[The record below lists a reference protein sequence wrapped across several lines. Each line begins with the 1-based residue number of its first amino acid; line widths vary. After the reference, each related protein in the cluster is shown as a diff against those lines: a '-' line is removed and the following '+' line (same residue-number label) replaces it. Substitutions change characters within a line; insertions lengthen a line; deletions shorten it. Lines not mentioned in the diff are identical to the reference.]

1 MGLERLY
8 GALAETII
16 RRPRGVIAAMA
27 ILLVVAAFFSTTIYQ
42 QSITEEY
49 IEMDAFDG
57 ILYTDYSERLAG
69 DAFILVIQ
77 TSDPT
82 TYPLLADLLI
92 LEEECSQIE
101 YISSTTSIASVVR
114 EANGGV
120 LPHNQETIDAIVA
133 VLPEEARS
141 QLLPDKQMT
150 LAVLNI
156 EQGTPADRKYTIVPA
171 VEETIANADLPP
183 GVSVELTGT
192 IPYNKE
198 FEDAGMASAVVLVV
212 GAFVLMFMVLR
223 VLFSAMRYWFMPIV
237 LLFAG
242 LTYCFGI
249 MGLLGVPMND
259 GATAAFPILLGLGID
274 YAVQFHSRF
283 DEERRRGHSVDDAI
297 RATVMHTGPAVV
309 LAMFA
314 TSMGFLAIFIVPVPM
329 MQTFASVSLIGVGSC
344 YLASLFGFH
353 AIVKVT
359 GYEPKPVHG
368 ALPRLMERYGTLLGR
383 CVGVV
388 TKFAVPVVI
397 VALTLAVSGV
407 LTDDTIPIDT
417 DTSLMGPPDLP
428 AQLTIDKVQNT
439 GTSITPFPL
448 YVLGADLTDLSAV
461 RWIDRFGTYEQEQYS
476 EITSVS
482 SIATLVREYNLGRL
496 PEDQGELD
504 AVLASIPGEKFATC
518 LYGTTESAITFQ
530 TVTLPMDSQ
539 KALMGVVMDDV
550 GWTAPPPG
558 ISVYPTGDF
567 YLYTSL
573 MEKIEAN
580 KDRMTQLGFVLIFFF
595 LLFAYRRSVAVTP
608 LFPIVCIVGWNSVAM
623 ALIGLHYNPISAC
636 LGSMTIGVAAE
647 YTILVMERYI
657 EEGESG
663 GRGLAAITESVRKI
677 GSSVTVSGFV
687 TASGFAALMLSTFPL
702 ISSFGLLSVIT
713 VLFSVFGA
721 ITVMPAVL
729 TLMEKIEERVA
740 GDSERTPYA
749 AVR

>member
-1 MGLERLY
+1 M
-8 GALAETII
+8 II
-16 RRPRGVIAAMA
+16 SKPRGVIAAMA
-27 ILLVVAAFFSTTIYQ
+27 LFLIVAAFFSTTIYQ

-57 ILYTDYSERLAG
+57 ILYTDYSERLAS

-77 TSDPT
+77 TDEPT
-82 TYPLLADLLI
+82 AYPLLADLLI
-92 LEEECSQIE
+92 LGEECEQIE
-101 YISSTTSIASVVR
+101 YVSGTTSIASVVR
-114 EANGGV
+114 EAAGGV

-133 VLPEEARS
+133 ALPESARS
-141 QLLPDKQMT
+141 QLLPDRQMT
-150 LAVLNI
+150 LAVLTL
-156 EQGTPADRKYTIVPA
+156 EQGIPADRKYTIIPA

-183 GVSVELTGT
+183 GVSIELTGT
-192 IPYNKE
+192 IPYNQE
-198 FEDAGMASAVVLVV
+198 FEDAGLVSAVVLVI
-212 GAFVLMFMVLR
+212 GAFVLMFLVLR
-223 VLFSAMRYWFMPIV
+223 ILFSAMRYWFMPIV
-237 LLFAG
+237 LLFVG

-249 MGLLGVPMND
+249 MGLLRVPMND

-297 RATVMHTGPAVV
+297 RQTVTHTGPAVV

-344 YLASLFGFH
+344 YLSALFGFH
-353 AIVKVT
+353 ACMKIA

-368 ALPRLMERYGTLLGR
+368 ALPRLMERYAALLGR
-383 CVGVV
+383 GVRVV
-388 TKFAVPVVI
+388 TRWAVPVVI
-397 VALTLAVSGV
+397 IALTVAASGV
-407 LTDDTIPIDT
+407 LTDDSIPIDT
-417 DTSLMGPPDLP
+417 DTSQMGPPDLP
-428 AQLTIDKVQNT
+428 AQLTINKVQDT

-448 YVLGADLTDLSAV
+448 YIIGPDITDLAAV
-461 RWIDRFGTYEQEQYS
+461 RWIDRFETYEQKQYS
-476 EITSVS
+476 EITSAS
-482 SIATLVREYNLGRL
+482 SIATLVRQHNLGRL
-496 PEDQGELD
+496 PENQAELD
-504 AVLASIPGEKFATC
+504 RVLASVPEEKLAAS

-539 KALMGVVMDDV
+539 LALMNAVMDDAR
-550 GWTAPPPG
+550 WMAPPPG
-558 ISVYPTGDF
+558 LSIYPTGDF

-580 KDRMTQLGFVLIFFF
+580 KDRMTQLGFVFIFFF
-595 LLFAYRRSVAVTP
+595 LLFAYRRSVAITP
-608 LFPIVCIVGWNSVAM
+608 IFPIICIVGWNSVAM
-623 ALIGLHYNPISAC
+623 VLIGLHYNPISAC

-687 TASGFAALMLSTFPL
+687 TASGFAALMLSNFPL
-702 ISSFGLLSVIT
+702 ISSFGLLSVMT

-740 GDSERTPYA
+740 TADRTSGSA
-749 AVR
+749 AR